1 MRLKFSFD
9 LACCHKLYLR
19 LLVCVYKENTTEQLL
34 FAVRKG
40 DLSAVEDC
48 LDKRA
53 DKDARSE
60 EVRVYL

>member
-1 MRLKFSFD
+1 M
-9 LACCHKLYLR
+9 
-19 LLVCVYKENTTEQLL
+19 TEQLL